1 MCVLC
6 GFALLGVAPK
16 PPTVY
21 MMSQYESSSESLIVG
36 CLASGFSPAESV
48 SFKWMEGR
56 KALTDFIQYPT
67 VTTGGKMLK
76 VSHITVNETIWKQ
89 NNISCTAVHPSENV
103 SETFVTGNN
112 RH

>member
-6 GFALLGVAPK
+6 GFALLGAAPK

-48 SFKWMEGR
+48 SFKWMDGR

-76 VSHITVNETIWKQ
+76 VSHITINKNQ
-89 NNISCTAVHPSENV
+89 NDISCTAVHPSKTV
-103 SETFVTGNN
+103 SETFIRGNN